1 MKVERNILQIN
12 NRTDFRE
19 WVVLHSESENE
30 CWLRL
35 KRGEPA
41 NDDHFYYLD
50 AVEEALCFG

>member
-1 MKVERNILQIN
+1 MPAFADVYM
-12 NRTDFRE
+12 
-19 WVVLHSESENE
+19 ESSLPVAKTTPMEG
-30 CWLRL
+30 WLRL